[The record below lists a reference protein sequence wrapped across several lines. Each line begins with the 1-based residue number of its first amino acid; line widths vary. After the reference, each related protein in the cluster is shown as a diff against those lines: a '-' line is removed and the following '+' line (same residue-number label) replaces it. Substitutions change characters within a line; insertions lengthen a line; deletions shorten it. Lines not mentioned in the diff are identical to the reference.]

1 LKCFGKAKSYVTGER
16 TSNNSRIKRK
26 KPASVVVA
34 LSGGVDSAVAAAS
47 LRMAGWE
54 VYGLHFL
61 LSDSFSKRDAR
72 TAIVKQV
79 VEQLNIPL
87 MTLDLRETFHQRV
100 IAPFIDAYLKGLT
113 PNPCVVCNQVIKFE
127 FLFDYAKQHE
137 IDYIATG
144 HYVRTGIKDK
154 NGYFELLRGKDRHK
168 DQSYFLHRLNP
179 SFLSKTVFPLGDRT
193 KDDVR
198 KQALEMRLPVQS
210 VPESQEIC
218 FISDNDYRLFIEK
231 QRGLGVNA
239 PGNIIN
245 DRGEVLGQHMGAF
258 RYTIGQ
264 RQGLGIASS
273 RPYYVK
279 EIRPVTNEVVVGRK
293 ETLYLTRLEAHGF
306 SWMGE
311 VTARRGIE
319 AQAQIRYRHRPA
331 PGRLQVMSSDKV
343 AFFFDEPQWAVTPG
357 QALVCYEGERVLGG
371 GWIIKA

>member
-1 LKCFGKAKSYVTGER
+1 VTGE
-16 TSNNSRIKRK
+16 TPSKNSLIERK

-47 LRMAGWE
+47 LRIAGWE

-61 LSDSFSKRDAR
+61 LSDSLSKRDAR
-72 TAIVKQV
+72 TTIVKQV
-79 VEQLNIPL
+79 AEHLDIPL
-87 MTLDLRETFHQRV
+87 TTLDLRETFRQRV
-100 IAPFIDAYLKGLT
+100 IVPFINAYLKGLT

-127 FLFDYAKQHE
+127 FLFDYARQHD
-137 IDYIATG
+137 IDYIVTG
-144 HYVRTGIKDK
+144 HYVRTRKRVK

-179 SFLSKTVFPLGDRT
+179 SFLSKTIFPLGECT

-198 KQALEMRLPVQS
+198 KKALEMKLPVQS

-218 FISDNDYRLFIEK
+218 FVPDNDYRLFIEK
-231 QRGLGVNA
+231 QRGSGVNA

-245 DRGEVLGQHMGAF
+245 DRGELLGQHMGAF
-258 RYTIGQ
+258 RYTVGQ

-279 EIRPVTNEVVVGRK
+279 EIRPEANEVVVGRK
-293 ETLYLTRLEAHGF
+293 ETLYLTRLETHGF
-306 SWMGE
+306 SWLAEMP
-311 VTARRGIE
+311 ARRVMDV
-319 AQAQIRYRHRPA
+319 QAQIRYRHKPA
-331 PGRLQVMSSDKV
+331 SGRFEVISSDKATFV
-343 AFFFDEPQWAVTPG
+343 FDEPQWAVTPG

-371 GWIIKA
+371 GWISGA

>member
-1 LKCFGKAKSYVTGER
+1 VTVER
-16 TSNNSRIKRK
+16 PSNNSRIKRK
-26 KPASVVVA
+26 KPPSVVVA

-47 LRMAGWE
+47 LKIAGWE

-61 LSDSFSKRDAR
+61 LSDSLSKRDVR
-72 TAIVKQV
+72 TTIVKQV
-79 VEQLNIPL
+79 AEQLDIRL
-87 MTLDLRETFHQRV
+87 TTLDLRKTFRRRV

-113 PNPCVVCNQVIKFE
+113 PNPCVGCNQVIKFE
-127 FLFDYAKQHE
+127 FLFDYAKQHD

-144 HYVRTGIKDK
+144 HYVRTRKRAK

-179 SFLSKTVFPLGDRT
+179 SFLSKTVFPLGERT

-218 FISDNDYRLFIEK
+218 FIPDKDYRLFIEK
-231 QRGLGVNA
+231 QRGPGVNA
-239 PGNIIN
+239 TGNIIN
-245 DRGEVLGQHMGAF
+245 DRDEVLGQHMGAF

-279 EIRPVTNEVVVGRK
+279 EIRPETNEVVVGRK
-293 ETLYLTRLEAHGF
+293 ETLYLTRLETHGF

-311 VTARRGIE
+311 VNARRGMK
-319 AQAQIRYRHRPA
+319 AHAQIRYRHRPA
-331 PGRLQVMSSDKV
+331 SGRLKFMSSDKV
-343 AFFFDEPQWAVTPG
+343 AFIFDEPQWAVTPG
-357 QALVCYEGERVLGG
+357 QALVFYEGERVLGG
-371 GWIIKA
+371 GWITKAQGEGRRA